1 MFFVLSKVLF
11 FLLSPVTWL
20 GILLLIIL
28 FWNDTKF
35 KRKLKILCLAIAVL
49 FTNPFLY
56 RNAVM
61 LWQTKPVVLANNTS
75 FDAGILLGGFSG
87 YDKSNQGF
95 FSESSDRFI
104 QAANLYHQGIIKKI
118 IMTGGNGTFTKDQP
132 AETVFVYDQLLK
144 NGIPKEAILLESNSR
159 NTYENAVFTKKLVD
173 SLQLKGTLVLIT
185 SAVHMPRSEK
195 LFRKVGFSIQ
205 PYPCNYSVY
214 PERFKFEDTFVPDPS
229 LLVSWKYFLKEIVG
243 TLLYQLIGKA

>member
-1 MFFVLSKVLF
+1 MFFILSKVLF
-11 FLLSPVTWL
+11 LLLSPVTWM

-28 FWNDTKF
+28 FLNDTKF
-35 KRKLKILCLAIAVL
+35 KRKLKILFLAIAIL
-49 FTNPFLY
+49 FSNPFLY

-61 LWQTKPVVLANNTS
+61 LWQAKPVVLNNSSS
-75 FDAGILLGGFSG
+75 FEAGILLGGFSG

-104 QAANLYHQGIIKKI
+104 QAVNLYHQGIIKKI

-159 NTYENAVFTKKLVD
+159 NTYENALFTKKLVD
-173 SLQLKGTLVLIT
+173 SLQVKGTVVLIT
-185 SAVHMPRSEK
+185 SAVHMPRAEK
-195 LFRKVGFSIQ
+195 LFRKAGFSIQ

-214 PERFKFEDTFVPDPS
+214 PEHFNLEDTLVPDPS
-229 LLVSWKYFLKEIVG
+229 LLVSWKHFLKEIVG
-243 TLLYQLIGKA
+243 TLLYQLLGKA

>member
-35 KRKLKILCLAIAVL
+35 KRKLKLTLIAIAIL
-49 FTNPFLY
+49 FSNPYLY

-61 LWQTKPVVLANNTS
+61 LWQTKPVVLNNNTS

-118 IMTGGNGTFTKDQP
+118 IMTGGN
-132 AETVFVYDQLLK
+132 
-144 NGIPKEAILLESNSR
+144 
-159 NTYENAVFTKKLVD
+159 
-173 SLQLKGTLVLIT
+173 
-185 SAVHMPRSEK
+185 
-195 LFRKVGFSIQ
+195 
-205 PYPCNYSVY
+205 
-214 PERFKFEDTFVPDPS
+214 
-229 LLVSWKYFLKEIVG
+229 
-243 TLLYQLIGKA
+243 